1 MRGLSNISTGAG
13 YSVDRALNTAI
24 DSSFYNNSSYGGK
37 SQRSSTRYSESRGS
51 KGSKNAKRKFN
62 KEDEDESLVDQTY
75 GKDGMMRR
83 EFSPRI
89 PEDRR

>member
-1 MRGLSNISTGAG
+1 MRGLSNIRTGAG

-24 DSSFYNNSSYGGK
+24 DSSFHNNSSYGRK
-37 SQRSSTRYSESRGS
+37 SQRGTSQYSESRGS
-51 KGSKNAKRKFN
+51 KNAKRKSN
-62 KEDEDESLVDQTY
+62 EEDESLVDQTY

-89 PEDRR
+89 PVDRR

>member
-1 MRGLSNISTGAG
+1 MLGLSNIHTGAG

-24 DSSFYNNSSYGGK
+24 DSSFHNNSSYGGK

-51 KGSKNAKRKFN
+51 KNVKRKFN
-62 KEDEDESLVDQTY
+62 KEDEESLVDQTY

>member
-1 MRGLSNISTGAG
+1 MRGLSNIRTGAG

-24 DSSFYNNSSYGGK
+24 DSSFHNNSSYGRK
-37 SQRSSTRYSESRGS
+37 SQRGSTGYSESRGS
-51 KGSKNAKRKFN
+51 KNTKRKSN
-62 KEDEDESLVDQTY
+62 KEEDESLVDQTY

-89 PEDRR
+89 SEDRR